1 LKGSP
6 LIAELIKRADGR
18 IAAMP
23 GSGVNENTIG
33 EIVSTTGAKEIHFS
47 ATAFRESAM
56 TFRNQQIAGM
66 GSDEG
71 AEFKLRVVD
80 PERVKHM
87 RAIAEGVSTNKA
99 S

>member
-1 LKGSP
+1 
-6 LIAELIKRADGR
+6 
-18 IAAMP
+18 
-23 GSGVNENTIG
+23 
-33 EIVSTTGAKEIHFS
+33 
-47 ATAFRESAM
+47 
-56 TFRNQQIAGM
+56 M